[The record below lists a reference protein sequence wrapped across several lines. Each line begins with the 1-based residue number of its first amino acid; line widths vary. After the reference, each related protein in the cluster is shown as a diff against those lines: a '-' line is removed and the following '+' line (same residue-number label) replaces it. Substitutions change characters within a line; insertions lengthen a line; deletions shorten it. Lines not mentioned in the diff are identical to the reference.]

1 MLTVL
6 RPKSQI
12 TIPSSVISSLGLK
25 EGDQLDVYEDAGS
38 IRIMPVVVYPKG
50 YVNQLRSEIDQ
61 LKDNIKKGKTPV
73 FDKLDSLFADLDK
86 PSSEG

>member
-38 IRIMPVVVYPKG
+38 IRIMPVAVYPKE
-50 YVNQLRSEIDQ
+50 YVNRLRSEIDQ
-61 LKDNIKKGKTPV
+61 LKENIAISMEMMKILRAKKHPNAKI
-73 FDKLDSLFADLDK
+73 FN
-86 PSSEG
+86 